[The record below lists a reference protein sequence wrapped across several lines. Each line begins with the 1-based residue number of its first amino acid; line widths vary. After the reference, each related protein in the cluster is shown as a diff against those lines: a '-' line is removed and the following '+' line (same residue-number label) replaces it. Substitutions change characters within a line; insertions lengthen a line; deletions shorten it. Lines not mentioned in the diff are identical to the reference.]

1 MDKKRE
7 LLAKALMDAS
17 KVLLITIYIKNF
29 LDPTSFSNLQDILGH
44 TVAII
49 ITGYLAWLLQP
60 TQIKKKRRNK

>member
-44 TVAII
+44 GFAII
-49 ITGYLAWLLQP
+49 STGYSAWLLQP
-60 TQIKKKRRNK
+60 KAEKKRKNK